1 MTKFQASVAFRLAL
15 GYGALVVA
23 TMVVLSAVLYFG
35 TVFMIDR
42 EIDAKLSKISQELT
56 DQFETGRVQ
65 SLQRRIEQLLND
77 AIDQDT
83 GGLFTSRRLR
93 TIDRGQC
100 LCLGP
105 RNAA

>member
-56 DQFETGRVQ
+56 DQFETSVIKGTL
-65 SLQRRIEQLLND
+65 SLTWAFDVRLD
-77 AIDQDT
+77 VPFDVTAIASEAISASVSA
-83 GGLFTSRRLR
+83 FE
-93 TIDRGQC
+93 
-100 LCLGP
+100 
-105 RNAA
+105 

>member
-1 MTKFQASVAFRLAL
+1 MTKFQVSVAFRLAL

-56 DQFETGRVQ
+56 DQFETGRV
-65 SLQRRIEQLLND
+65 
-77 AIDQDT
+77 
-83 GGLFTSRRLR
+83 
-93 TIDRGQC
+93 
-100 LCLGP
+100 
-105 RNAA
+105 